1 MLEPE
6 IIVCDEPVSALD
18 VSVQAKVINLLEQ
31 LQHEHG
37 LSYIFISHDLSVV
50 RHIADTVLV
59 MYLGHEMEFAPKS
72 KLFTHPLHP
81 YTQALLDVI
90 PRIQH
95 ERIQDKKILQGD
107 VPSPAD
113 PPRGC
118 VFHTRCPRAM
128 NVCSQRVPARLE
140 PEPGHLCACH
150 LYDDSLSDDERK
162 SAVARAIEAAEKAV
176 HAANLTNALG

>member
-1 MLEPE
+1 M
-6 IIVCDEPVSALD
+6 
-18 VSVQAKVINLLEQ
+18 
-31 LQHEHG
+31 
-37 LSYIFISHDLSVV
+37 

-59 MYLGHEMEFAPKS
+59 MYLGHEMELAPKS

-162 SAVARAIEAAEKAV
+162 PAVARAIEAAEKAV